1 MHIHAIAATSASP
14 VICGGD
20 PTRLLPVIFRGL
32 FGISFSQVVSP
43 VIFASHANADVL
55 MGTVKPPP
63 ARAIR
68 KSVPPGVAPNFPSC
82 PVRSAPAK
90 RDSRTCAIRPRLAQL
105 ENLKRRLQ
113 MTDST

>member
-63 ARAIR
+63 VPAIR
-68 KSVPPGVAPNFPSC
+68 KSAPPEVSPNFQLCVVTLS
-82 PVRSAPAK
+82 
-90 RDSRTCAIRPRLAQL
+90 PRL
-105 ENLKRRLQ
+105 
-113 MTDST
+113 